1 MAYWA
6 GILLIFTIIC
16 VLTFLFLIFLEGIFA
31 SQIHARL
38 ALQDNKITLEDV
50 KSAIKSGNKYSGLI
64 KTEEYKKMTLFKRIR
79 IFLILLFLIS
89 FFFVN

>member
-1 MAYWA
+1 
-6 GILLIFTIIC
+6 
-16 VLTFLFLIFLEGIFA
+16 VLGFLVLMYLEGIFA

-38 ALQDNKITLEDV
+38 ALQDSKITLEDV

-64 KTEEYKKMTLFKRIR
+64 SSEEYKKMTFFKRIR

-89 FFFVN
+89 FIFVN